1 MGGQSTTYP
10 PIGTTSRLLQS
21 GRLSPV
27 RLGDCEDRAVDPDS
41 FQRLL
46 APEGQRLLASLPAY
60 DGARALAVATAARE
74 AGHDEALVSSA
85 MTQSRLRARA
95 RAKFGE
101 DADRLYFTADGLEQS
116 TRSLVAAHRATRFAQ
131 AAVRRIAD
139 LGCGI
144 GGDLPHL
151 ARASRDGV
159 LAVDRD
165 PLTAAVAAANM
176 AALGLTSRVEV
187 RCADVTD
194 VDLSTVDGAF
204 VDPARRQ
211 GGSRTFD
218 PLAYSPP
225 YAFVLDLAARLP
237 ATGAKL
243 APGIP
248 HEVLP
253 AGAEA
258 EWVSVTGDVVEC
270 ALWCGPLAG
279 AAARRATLLPSGAT
293 VTGDGLTRA
302 PAGPV
307 QRFLYE
313 PDGAVIRAGLVAEV
327 AEHLGGHLLDPT
339 IAYITGDRATG
350 SPFATG
356 YQVVDVLPFGLKRL
370 RSLLRDRDIGVLT
383 IKKRGS
389 AIEPETLR
397 RQLRLHG
404 SAAATIVVTRI
415 AGQPSVLVVE
425 PLTASR

>member
-1 MGGQSTTYP
+1 V
-10 PIGTTSRLLQS
+10 IIFRK
-21 GRLSPV
+21 
-27 RLGDCEDRAVDPDS
+27 DCGVDLES
-41 FQRLL
+41 FARLL

-60 DGARALAVATAARE
+60 DGAQALAVGTAARA
-74 AGHDEALVSSA
+74 AGHDDALVSVA
-85 MTQSRLRARA
+85 LTQSRLRARA
-95 RAKFGE
+95 LAKFGE
-101 DADRLYFTADGLEQS
+101 AAARLYFTADGLEQA
-116 TRSLVAAHRATRFAQ
+116 TRSLVAAHRATRFAA
-131 AAVRRIAD
+131 AAVRRVAD

-151 ARASRDGV
+151 AGASRDGV

-165 PLTAAVAAANM
+165 PLTAAVAVANM
-176 AALGLTSRVEV
+176 AVLGLTSRVEV
-187 RCADVTD
+187 RCADVTQ
-194 VDLSTVDGAF
+194 VDLTGVDAAF

-218 PLAYSPP
+218 PRAYSPP
-225 YAFVLDLAARLP
+225 YDFVLELAACVP

-248 HEVLP
+248 HDILP

-258 EWVSVTGDVVEC
+258 EWVSVSGDVVEC

-279 AAARRATLLPSGAT
+279 AAARRATLLPAGDT

-302 PAGPV
+302 LAGPV
-307 QRFLYE
+307 GRFLYE

-327 AEHLGGHLLDPT
+327 AQQLGGHLLDET
-339 IAYITGDRATG
+339 IAYVTTDRETS

-356 YQVVDVLPFGLKRL
+356 YEVLEVLPFGLKRL
-370 RSLLRDRDIGVLT
+370 RSFLRERDVGRLT

-397 RQLRLHG
+397 RQLRLRG
-404 SAAATIVVTRI
+404 GAEATVVVTRI
-415 AGQPSVLVVE
+415 AGQPSVLVVT
-425 PLTASR
+425 PLPSC

>member
-1 MGGQSTTYP
+1 
-10 PIGTTSRLLQS
+10 
-21 GRLSPV
+21 
-27 RLGDCEDRAVDPDS
+27 VDPER

-74 AGHDEALVSSA
+74 AGYDEELVSVA
-85 MTQSRLRARA
+85 LTQSRLRARA
-95 RAKFGE
+95 RAKFG
-101 DADRLYFTADGLEQS
+101 ADGGRLYFTPDGLEQA
-116 TRSLVAAHRATRFAQ
+116 TRPVVAAHRAARFAQ
-131 AAVRRIAD
+131 ADVRRVAD

-159 LAVDRD
+159 LAVDHD
-165 PLTAAVAAANM
+165 PLTVAVAVANAA
-176 AALGLTSRVEV
+176 AFGVTSRVEFRCGDV
-187 RCADVTD
+187 RQL
-194 VDLSTVDGAF
+194 DLTAVDGAF
-204 VDPARRQ
+204 IDPARRR

-218 PLAYSPP
+218 PRAYSPP
-225 YAFVLDLAARLP
+225 YSFVLALASRVP
-237 ATGAKL
+237 ATAAKL

-258 EWVSVTGDVVEC
+258 EWVSVSGAVVEC
-270 ALWCGPLAG
+270 ALWWGPLAG
-279 AAARRATLLPSGAT
+279 TVARRATLLPGGAT
-293 VTGDGLTRA
+293 VTGDGQTRA

-307 QRFLYE
+307 GRFLYE

-327 AEHLGGHLLDPT
+327 ARELEGHLLDT
-339 IAYITGDRATG
+339 SIAYITGDRSVS
-350 SPFATG
+350 SPFAVG
-356 YQVVDVLPFGLKRL
+356 YEVLDVLPFGLKRL
-370 RSLLRDRDIGVLT
+370 RSLLRDRDVGRLT
-383 IKKRGS
+383 VKKRGS

-397 RQLRLHG
+397 RQLRLRG

-425 PLTASR
+425 PLRL

>member
-1 MGGQSTTYP
+1 VD
-10 PIGTTSRLLQS
+10 LQ
-21 GRLSPV
+21 
-27 RLGDCEDRAVDPDS
+27 S

-60 DGARALAVATAARE
+60 DGAQALAVATAARDL
-74 AGHDEALVSSA
+74 GHGEELVSA
-85 MTQSRLRARA
+85 ALTQSRLRARA
-95 RAKFGE
+95 RAKFGA
-101 DADRLYFTADGLEQS
+101 DAARLYFTPDGLEQA
-116 TRSLVAAHRATRFAQ
+116 TRPGVAAHRAARFA
-131 AAVRRIAD
+131 AADVRRVAD

-151 ARASRDGV
+151 ARAGRDGV

-165 PLTAAVAAANM
+165 PLTVAVAVANA
-176 AALGLTSRVEV
+176 AALGVSRLVEV
-187 RCADVTD
+187 RCADARD

-204 VDPARRQ
+204 IDPARRH

-218 PLAYSPP
+218 PRAYSPP
-225 YAFVLDLAARLP
+225 YSFVLELASRVP
-237 ATGAKL
+237 ATAAKL

-248 HEVLP
+248 HDALP

-258 EWVSVTGDVVEC
+258 EWVSVSGDVVEC

-279 AAARRATLLPSGAT
+279 AVARRATLLPAGST

-307 QRFLYE
+307 GRFLYE

-327 AEHLGGHLLDPT
+327 AGQLDGHLLDPT
-339 IAYITGDRATG
+339 IAYITSEREVS
-350 SPFATG
+350 SPFATA
-356 YQVVDVLPFGLKRL
+356 YEVLDVLPFGLKRL
-370 RSLLRDRDIGVLT
+370 RALLRDRDIGRLT

-397 RQLRLHG
+397 RQLRLRG
-404 SAAATIVVTRI
+404 SAAATIVVTRL
-415 AGQPSVLVVE
+415 AGQPSVLVVH
-425 PLTASR
+425 PVPS

>member
-1 MGGQSTTYP
+1 MD
-10 PIGTTSRLLQS
+10 L
-21 GRLSPV
+21 
-27 RLGDCEDRAVDPDS
+27 ES

-60 DGARALAVATAARE
+60 DAAHALAVGTAARA
-74 AGHDEALVSSA
+74 AGHDEALVA
-85 MTQSRLRARA
+85 TALTQSRLRTRA
-95 RAKFGE
+95 RTKFGA
-101 DADRLYFTADGLEQS
+101 DADRLYFTPDGLEQS

-131 AAVRRIAD
+131 AAARRIAD

-159 LAVDRD
+159 LAIDRD
-165 PLTAAVAAANM
+165 PLTVVVAAANM
-176 AALGLTSRVEV
+176 AALGLSGSVEV
-187 RCADVTD
+187 HCADVTT
-194 VDLSTVDGAF
+194 VDLSAVDAAF
-204 VDPARRQ
+204 VDPARRR

-218 PLAYSPP
+218 PRGYSPP
-225 YAFVLDLAARLP
+225 YSFVLDLAARVP

-248 HEVLP
+248 HDMLP

-258 EWVSVTGDVVEC
+258 EWVSVSGDLVEC

-279 AAARRATLLPSGAT
+279 PVARRATLLPAGAT
-293 VTGDGLTRA
+293 ITGDGLTRA

-307 QRFLYE
+307 GRFLYE

-327 AEHLGGHLLDPT
+327 ADQLGGHLLDPT
-339 IAYITGDRATG
+339 IAYVTDDVATE

-356 YQVVDVLPFGLKRL
+356 YEVLDVLPFGLKRL
-370 RSLLRDRDIGVLT
+370 RSLLRERDIGVLT

-389 AIEPETLR
+389 AIEPEALR
-397 RQLRLHG
+397 RQLRLRG
-404 SAAATIVVTRI
+404 TAATTIVVTRI
-415 AGQPSVLVVE
+415 AGQPSVLVVHSL
-425 PLTASR
+425 PPTR

>member
-1 MGGQSTTYP
+1 
-10 PIGTTSRLLQS
+10 
-21 GRLSPV
+21 
-27 RLGDCEDRAVDPDS
+27 LGDCEDRAVDPDS

-46 APEGQRLLASLPAY
+46 APEGQRLLASLPGY
-60 DGARALAVATAARE
+60 DSARALAVATAARE

-85 MTQSRLRARA
+85 LTQSRLRARA

-116 TRSLVAAHRATRFAQ
+116 TRSLVAAHRAARFAQ
-131 AAVRRIAD
+131 ADVRRIAD

-187 RCADVTD
+187 RCADVTE
-194 VDLSTVDGAF
+194 VDLSAVDGAF

-218 PLAYSPP
+218 PRAYSPP
-225 YAFVLDLAARLP
+225 YVFVLDLASRVP

-307 QRFLYE
+307 GRFLYE

-327 AEHLGGHLLDPT
+327 AELLGGHLLDPT
-339 IAYITGDRATG
+339 IAYITGDGATG

-415 AGQPSVLVVE
+415 AGAPSVLVVE
-425 PLTASR
+425 PLTASL

>member
-1 MGGQSTTYP
+1 
-10 PIGTTSRLLQS
+10 
-21 GRLSPV
+21 
-27 RLGDCEDRAVDPDS
+27 VDLES

-60 DGARALAVATAARE
+60 DAAQALAVGSTARA
-74 AGHDEALVSSA
+74 AGHDEAIVASA
-85 MTQSRLRARA
+85 LTQSRLRARA
-95 RAKFGE
+95 RAKFGD

-116 TRSLVAAHRATRFAQ
+116 TRSLVAAHRATRFAE
-131 AAVRRIAD
+131 AAVQRVAD

-165 PLTAAVAAANM
+165 PLTVAVAVANV

-187 RCADVTD
+187 ICADVTG
-194 VDLSTVDGAF
+194 VDLSAVDGAF
-204 VDPARRQ
+204 VDPARRH

-218 PLAYSPP
+218 PRAYSPP
-225 YAFVLDLAARLP
+225 YSFVLDLASRVS

-248 HEVLP
+248 HDVLP

-258 EWVSVTGDVVEC
+258 EWVSVGGDVVEC

-279 AAARRATLLPSGAT
+279 AVARRATLLPAGVT

-302 PAGPV
+302 TAGPV
-307 QRFLYE
+307 GQFLYE

-327 AEHLGGHLLDPT
+327 AEQLDGHLLDTT
-339 IAYITGDRATG
+339 IAYVTGDRAMA
-350 SPFATG
+350 SPFATS
-356 YQVVDVLPFGLKRL
+356 YQVLDVLPFGLKRL
-370 RSLLRDRDIGVLT
+370 RSLLRERDIGVLT

-397 RQLRLHG
+397 RQLRLRG
-404 SAAATIVVTRI
+404 TAAATIVVTRI
-415 AGQPSVLVVE
+415 AGQPSVLLVN
-425 PLTASR
+425 PLR

>member
-1 MGGQSTTYP
+1 MT
-10 PIGTTSRLLQS
+10 RLLLQS
-21 GRLSPV
+21 GPPV
-27 RLGDCEDRAVDPDS
+27 TRPIRADWEDRAVDPES

-46 APEGQRLLASLPAY
+46 EPEGQRLLASLPAY

-74 AGHDEALVSSA
+74 AGHDEALVSTA
-85 MTQSRLRARA
+85 LTQSRLRARA
-95 RAKFGE
+95 RAKFGA
-101 DADRLYFTADGLEQS
+101 DADRLYFTADGLEQA

-131 AAVRRIAD
+131 ADVGRIAD

-144 GGDLPHL
+144 GGDLSHL

-165 PLTAAVAAANM
+165 PLTVAIAAANT
-176 AALGLTSRVEV
+176 AVLGLGSRVEV
-187 RCADVTD
+187 RCADIAD
-194 VDLSTVDGAF
+194 VDLSAVDGAF
-204 VDPARRQ
+204 VDPARRE

-218 PLAYSPP
+218 PRAYSPP
-225 YAFVLDLAARLP
+225 YSFVLDLASRVP
-237 ATGAKL
+237 ATVAKL

-253 AGAEA
+253 VGAEA

-307 QRFLYE
+307 GRFLYE

-327 AEHLGGHLLDPT
+327 TEQLGGHLLDPT
-339 IAYITGDRATG
+339 IAYVTGDRASG

-356 YQVVDVLPFGLKRL
+356 YQVLEVMPFGLKRL
-370 RSLLRDRDIGVLT
+370 RSLLRSRDVGVLT

-415 AGQPSVLVVE
+415 AGQPSVLLVE
-425 PLTASR
+425 PLAAG

>member
-1 MGGQSTTYP
+1 
-10 PIGTTSRLLQS
+10 LA
-21 GRLSPV
+21 
-27 RLGDCEDRAVDPDS
+27 DCEDREVDPES

-46 APEGQRLLASLPAY
+46 TPEGQRLLASLPAY
-60 DGARALAVATAARE
+60 DGAQALAVATAARE

-85 MTQSRLRARA
+85 LTQSRLRARA

-101 DADRLYFTADGLEQS
+101 DADLLYFTADGLEQS
-116 TRSLVAAHRATRFAQ
+116 TRSLVAAHRATRFAA

-151 ARASRDGV
+151 VRASRDGV

-187 RCADVTD
+187 RCADVTAVD
-194 VDLSTVDGAF
+194 VSAVDGAF

-218 PLAYSPP
+218 PRAYSPP
-225 YAFVLDLAARLP
+225 YAFVLDLASRVP

-248 HEVLP
+248 HDVLP

-279 AAARRATLLPSGAT
+279 PAARRATLLPSGAT

-307 QRFLYE
+307 GQFLYE

-327 AEHLGGHLLDPT
+327 AEQLGGHLLDPT
-339 IAYITGDRATG
+339 IAYITSVRATG

-356 YQVVDVLPFGLKRL
+356 YAVLDVLPFGLKRL

-425 PLTASR
+425 PLTASL